1 MHLWI
6 FLPKDQTCRL
16 TYMSRDMSDIH
27 FVESMNHTVDSSV
40 HPPWEVKNQ
49 LSLDEQNELVLP
61 FYPNM
66 FQSPKYRSVFL
77 IPYVY
82 IYVWWNSH
90 VLGTVGGWKWW
101 NPNEI
106 FHSRSFFFGLDNHEA
121 VSVFVVFLL
130 RTRFLDDQLV
140 LLKGQF
146 GQSTNVVVV
155 VWKWGTPKNDK
166 KCLPSGYD

>member
-1 MHLWI
+1 
-6 FLPKDQTCRL
+6 
-16 TYMSRDMSDIH
+16 MSSDIH
-27 FVESMNHTVDSSV
+27 VAWHVWHSLRRINESYSGFLRPSTLRGEKPAIARRTKRIGSSI
-40 HPPWEVKNQ
+40 
-49 LSLDEQNELVLP
+49 LSQYVPESQVSKC
-61 FYPNM
+61 F
-66 FQSPKYRSVFL
+66 FKYHL
-77 IPYVY
+77 YIY

-90 VLGTVGGWKWW
+90 VLGTIGGWKWW

-106 FHSRSFFFGLDNHEA
+106 FHSRSFFFGLDNHKA